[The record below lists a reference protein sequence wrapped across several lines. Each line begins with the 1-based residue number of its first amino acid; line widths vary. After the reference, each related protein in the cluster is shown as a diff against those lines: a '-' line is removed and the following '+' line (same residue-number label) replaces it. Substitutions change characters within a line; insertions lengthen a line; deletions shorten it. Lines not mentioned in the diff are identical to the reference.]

1 MIQFGKPPTE
11 FSTKTNEQANE
22 EPTPTWTWTR
32 DLILSIALLMG
43 IGVALVS
50 QETTPQ
56 NYNENQSD
64 TTVKV
69 EASQLYKDFDEN
81 EARAIKKYAKKRIQ
95 ITGII
100 DRIDSKPVVYLKT
113 SGLFSSSSVSVQI
126 NLVESDWGK
135 AEDYNKGQQ
144 KTFDCE
150 SVDEWLGIPILY
162 DCIDY
167 DFWKF

>member
-1 MIQFGKPPTE
+1 MVKFSEPPDFSEQPNGK
-11 FSTKTNEQANE
+11 AA
-22 EPTPTWTWTR
+22 PTWTFSR
-32 DLILSIALLMG
+32 ILILSIVLLMG
-43 IGVALVS
+43 VGLTLVGRDM
-50 QETTPQ
+50 TPQ
-56 NYNENQSD
+56 NYTENQSD

-69 EASQLYKDFDEN
+69 EASQLYKDFDAN
-81 EARAIKKYAKKRIQ
+81 GARAVKKYANKRIQ

-100 DRIDSKPVVYLKT
+100 DRITFNGKPVVYLKT
-113 SGLFSSSSVSVQI
+113 SSLFSSSSVSVHI

-144 KTFDCE
+144 KTFHCE
-150 SVDEWLGIPILY
+150 SVDEWLGNPILY